1 MCIVRQAEH
10 KDICSIA
17 QIEAAC
23 FPPEEAASLGT
34 FKKRFS
40 LFPASFFVIECN
52 GKVVGHTNGAIY
64 SAPKLP
70 DALYSNPK
78 LHNPHGDYQTVFG
91 LAVEPKQQNK
101 GYATLLMKH
110 FIDISRKNG
119 RKGIVLT
126 CKDNLI
132 QFYESFGFVHQGVSN
147 SSHGGARWN
156 DMLLLF

>member
-1 MCIVRQAEH
+1 MCIVRQAEL
-10 KDICSIA
+10 KDISSIA

-23 FPPEEAASLGT
+23 FPREEAASLET
-34 FKKRFS
+34 FEKRFS
-40 LFPASFFVIECN
+40 VFPDSFFVIECE
-52 GKVVGHTNGAIY
+52 GRVVGHINGAIY
-64 SAPKLP
+64 SAPELP

-78 LHNPHGDYQTVFG
+78 LHDPNGDYQTVFG
-91 LAVEPKQQNK
+91 LAVDPKYQRK

-110 FIDISRKNG
+110 FIDVSRKNG

-132 QFYESFGFVHQGVSN
+132 QFYESFGFVHQGVSK